1 MASFDSGSAI
11 MKAMLL
17 ILTFSFACSLSVAYG
32 EEMVVVDKSFNGR
45 EIKVRS
51 GSMVRVELE
60 QAGATGYTWE
70 IHNLDKKHF
79 ELVSVKTPE
88 PPEKSD
94 LVGAPVKKTWL
105 LKAREKGK
113 AELRFLYFR
122 SWEGKEKA
130 VDSFLMKVRIV
141 E

>member
-1 MASFDSGSAI
+1 
-11 MKAMLL
+11 MKVMLL
-17 ILTFSFACSLSVAYG
+17 ILTFSFVCGLSVAYG
-32 EEMVVVDKSFNGR
+32 EETVVVDKSFNGR
-45 EIKVRS
+45 EIKIRS
-51 GSMVRVELE
+51 GSMIRVELD
-60 QAGATGYTWE
+60 QAGATGYAWE
-70 IHNLDKKHF
+70 IHDPDKKHF
-79 ELVSVKTPE
+79 EDISVKTPE

-105 LKAREKGK
+105 IKAMEKGK

-130 VDSFLMKVRIV
+130 VDSFLLKVRIV